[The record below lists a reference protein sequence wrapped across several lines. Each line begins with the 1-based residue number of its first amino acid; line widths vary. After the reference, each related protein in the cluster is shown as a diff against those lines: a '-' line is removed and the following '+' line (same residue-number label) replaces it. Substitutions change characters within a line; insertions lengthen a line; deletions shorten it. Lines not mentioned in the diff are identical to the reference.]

1 MWRSRHSRPFPPVS
15 AVAADRSWRRRGRGA
30 RVQVA
35 GPQAALR
42 PGATS
47 GPQRRSGGGAPRRAG
62 GPPRRSCEAVGR
74 CRWSKARLRAGP
86 ALAARPRSARSPRGG
101 SWRAVVPGAS
111 PEMTITSCHA
121 PRPRPATAFGQSSR
135 CQRRRERPEFTRRAA
150 GEGGRRGEHGTH
162 VAVRQGATPTR
173 LQREAVP
180 RQAVGATAAAGTFVS
195 TTETERSCA
204 PQALAAAR
212 AAPRILSLTTGRCG

>member
-35 GPQAALR
+35 GPLAALR

-121 PRPRPATAFGQSSR
+121 PRPRPATALVNPRDVSAVVSGQSSPAER
-135 CQRRRERPEFTRRAA
+135 RAKAAGGGNMERTSRSDKEQRRLACSAKPHLVKRSALQPQPARSSARPK
-150 GEGGRRGEHGTH
+150 
-162 VAVRQGATPTR
+162 
-173 LQREAVP
+173 
-180 RQAVGATAAAGTFVS
+180 
-195 TTETERSCA
+195 RSG
-204 PQALAAAR
+204 P
-212 AAPRILSLTTGRCG
+212 APRKH

>member
-150 GEGGRRGEHGTH
+150 
-162 VAVRQGATPTR
+162 
-173 LQREAVP
+173 
-180 RQAVGATAAAGTFVS
+180 
-195 TTETERSCA
+195 
-204 PQALAAAR
+204 AR
-212 AAPRILSLTTGRCG
+212 AAGGGNMERTSRSDKEQRRLACSAKPYLVKRSALQPQPARSSARPKRSGPAPRKR